1 MLTQIEKAFLFLFPF
16 KPRKIHRTSCPTLV
30 LMEKQFSGK
39 GMQEGYTQ
47 LCCKSLPLTP
57 TKAC

>member
-1 MLTQIEKAFLFLFPF
+1 MLTQTEKALLFPF
-16 KPRKIHRTSCPTLV
+16 KPRKIRRTTSCPILV

-47 LCCKSLPLTP
+47 LCCESLPLTP
-57 TKAC
+57 TKAR

>member
-1 MLTQIEKAFLFLFPF
+1 MLTQIEKAFLFPF
-16 KPRKIHRTSCPTLV
+16 KPRKIRRTTSCPILV
-30 LMEKQFSGK
+30 FMEKQFSGK

-57 TKAC
+57 TKAR